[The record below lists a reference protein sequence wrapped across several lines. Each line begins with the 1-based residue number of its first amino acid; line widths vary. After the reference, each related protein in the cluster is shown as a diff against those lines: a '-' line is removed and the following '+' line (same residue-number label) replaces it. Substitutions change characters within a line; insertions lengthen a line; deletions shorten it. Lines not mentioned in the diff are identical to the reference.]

1 MEISKCEVT
10 TQVEGELYGEKKGN
24 KSTKVTVAIFQY
36 FCTAFVLYLF
46 SSLHSV
52 EAESYSYV

>member
-1 MEISKCEVT
+1 MEISKCEVM

-24 KSTKVTVAIFQY
+24 NSTELTVAIFQY
-36 FCTAFVLYLF
+36 ICTASVLYLF